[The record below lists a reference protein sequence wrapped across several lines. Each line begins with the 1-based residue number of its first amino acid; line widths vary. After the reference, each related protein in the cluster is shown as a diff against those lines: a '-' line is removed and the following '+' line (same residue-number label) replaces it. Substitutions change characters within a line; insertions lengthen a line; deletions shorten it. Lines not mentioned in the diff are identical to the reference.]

1 MLLMGKY
8 NNRIDQKNRIFLPAK
23 FREILGNT
31 VVLTI
36 DGRKGCIKCYGS
48 VEFERK
54 FAEMENEI
62 SNMLGEDDILTD
74 TFAETQDVN
83 VDNQGRIS
91 IPPEQCELAQLGET
105 ALIVGMGRY
114 VEIWNEENFKLN
126 REKARE
132 NVKKVK
138 DVDAMMRE
146 AVIEAKKRE
155 ANAVKNGDSV

>member
-1 MLLMGKY
+1 MLLMGKSY
-8 NNRIDQKNRIFLPAK
+8 NKIDQKNRIFVPAK
-23 FREILGNT
+23 FRDALGST

-36 DGRKGCIKCYGS
+36 ADGKDCIQCYS
-48 VEFERK
+48 MEEFERK
-54 FAEMENEI
+54 FADTEKRI
-62 SNMLGEDDILTD
+62 SDMLGEDDILTD

-91 IPPEQCELAQLGET
+91 IPPEQCELAQLGESV
-105 ALIVGMGRY
+105 LVIGMGRY
-114 VEIWNEENFKLN
+114 VEIWNEENFKLH

-138 DVDAMMRE
+138 NVDAMMRE

-155 ANAVKNGDSV
+155 AGNIKNGD